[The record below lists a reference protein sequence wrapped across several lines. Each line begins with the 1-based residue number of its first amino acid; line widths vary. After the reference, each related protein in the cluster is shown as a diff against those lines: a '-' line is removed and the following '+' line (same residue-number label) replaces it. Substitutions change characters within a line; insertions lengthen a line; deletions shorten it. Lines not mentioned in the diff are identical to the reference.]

1 MLTIPSWLLVYEYVN
16 NGNLEQWLHGAMQ
29 QYDFLTWDAR
39 IKILLGTTKAYNYN
53 SSAGLLARRLTS
65 RHWRLPFPSSKHET
79 NEREHGGV
87 ERDDEVYYETYTISL
102 QSIDGRCKVRKKI
115 DVPEGCA
122 PGGIFHNVFLISV
135 SSTKWTIEHEE
146 PVGNVFKAN
155 HPEALVFIDNCN
167 VIFRVIMEKCGNVET
182 VSQRSKLQNWPLQV
196 DLHIIKVRG

>member
-1 MLTIPSWLLVYEYVN
+1 LVYEYVN

-39 IKILLGTTKAYNYN
+39 IKILLGTTKA
-53 SSAGLLARRLTS
+53 LAYL
-65 RHWRLPFPSSKHET
+65 HEGSQVDIGGCHSQ
-79 NEREHGGV
+79 EHGGV